1 MAGPK
6 YFSRKECVDRRIEL
20 KADFLFSCN
29 HEGFRAFAEQPEIN
43 VRIINPASNGKA
55 TSS

>member
-6 YFSRKECVDRRIEL
+6 YFTRKECVDRRIEL